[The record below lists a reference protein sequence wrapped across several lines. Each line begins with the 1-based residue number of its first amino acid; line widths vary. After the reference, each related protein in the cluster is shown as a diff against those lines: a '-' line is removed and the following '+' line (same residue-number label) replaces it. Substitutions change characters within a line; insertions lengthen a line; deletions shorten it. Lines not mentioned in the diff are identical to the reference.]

1 MSVAA
6 PLCLVY
12 AVGAVLGWGDHT
24 VSLTMGDFGLALAA
38 ATAGVSCL
46 VRAVQLRGSSG
57 LSWAMLGTSACMVAI
72 GNAIWGWYEVVLD
85 SDVPSPGVADWFF
98 LFFAPPAIAGLL
110 LVAQRPKGPAAWSCL
125 VLDGWLIAGSLFTLG
140 WSTAL
145 ARAADGDPAD
155 ALSIAL
161 TLAYPVMDI
170 LLVSMVLGLRF
181 RPDGGDRVALN
192 FALVALAITVV
203 SDALWTAPGV
213 HGGYRSGGMLD
224 AGWFAGSVLL
234 ALAPW
239 MGAPDRPAADPGG
252 HRTVSILS
260 ALTPYIAAAV
270 CTAGVL
276 GDAVAGRQP
285 DPVVLFAGGSVLVV
299 LVVRQGIT
307 LVDNVLM
314 AQELRV
320 KESHFR
326 SLVQGSSDV
335 IMIAADDGVLEY
347 VSHAVRRV
355 YGFEPEELLGSRL
368 ELLIHPD
375 DVAHVRSDLRR
386 FLDEAGRPAMTRI
399 ECRVR
404 SADGAWLHTESAVNR
419 YGDGIIL
426 NSRDVTDRVRL
437 QAQLEHDAF
446 HDRLTD
452 LPNRALFEDRIQHAL
467 AQRRGETPTV
477 AVLFL
482 DLDGFKAVND
492 AGGHAVGDELLVQ
505 AARRLEHAVRAGD
518 TVARFGGD
526 EFAALLVGDAS
537 PEAIREIAERLL
549 ATLSAPYRINDQ
561 DLRVAASIGI
571 AFSTAGIGPAELM
584 RNADLAMYR
593 AKSRGKGRVE
603 VYAPQMHVDAVR
615 RVEQAARQRRALHEK
630 RLAVFYQ
637 PIVELETGRVRD
649 VEAMLRRREDGD
661 EPVGATE
668 FLRVSGGA
676 DEAMP
681 LGRWILEE
689 VADQVSLWRAAGHD
703 VGASVSLPAGQ
714 LTGPDFVE
722 VVDAVLRRSAL
733 PPAALALEITEDAR
747 GEGADALMDTMLAL
761 KRLGVRLSVADFGT
775 GHSSLAYLRRMPID
789 MLKIDRSFVAE
800 IGTCPNLTALTSTIV
815 RLGLDIGLTLVA
827 AGVDTPEQAALLRDM
842 GCQRGQGRL
851 FAGPLP
857 EEDVPRALGPGR
869 LRERGTRDDEAPAAR
884 TPDAFPRPETDGGA
898 AHRRLVRG
906 PADHGAAEADDP
918 GERRPVG
925 SPGAAAPAPT
935 GSAGLPRATGSAA
948 SAGSPPGDIRDL
960 DGPGTLA
967 PRDRDPG
974 TAPDPAGRP
983 PAVPLQRPPV

>member
-1 MSVAA
+1 MFVAV
-6 PLCLVY
+6 PLCLAY
-12 AVGAVLGWGDHT
+12 AVGAVLGWGNHT
-24 VSLTMGDFGLALAA
+24 LALAMGDFGLAVAA
-38 ATAGVSCL
+38 AAAGVSCL
-46 VRAVQLRGSSG
+46 ARATQLRGSTG
-57 LSWAMLGTSACMVAI
+57 LSWALLGASACMVSV
-72 GNAIWGWYEVVLD
+72 GNAIWGWYEVILGR
-85 SDVPSPGVADWFF
+85 DVPSPGPADWFF
-98 LFFAPPAIAGLL
+98 LLFAPPAITGLL
-110 LVAQRPKGPAAWSCL
+110 LVAQRPKGLASWSCL

-155 ALSIAL
+155 VLAIAL

-192 FALVALAITVV
+192 FALVALAVTVV
-203 SDALWTAPGV
+203 SDALWTTPGV
-213 HGGYRSGGMLD
+213 HGGYRSGGLLD

-239 MGAPDRPAADPGG
+239 MGDARPARPGADPGG
-252 HRTVSILS
+252 HRTFSILS

-307 LVDNVLM
+307 LVDNVFM
-314 AQELRV
+314 AQELAV

-335 IMIAADDGVLEY
+335 IMIAAADGVLQY

-355 YGFEPEELLGSRL
+355 YGFEPEELVGTRL

-467 AQRRGETPTV
+467 AQRRGVTPTV

-537 PEAIREIAERLL
+537 SEAIREIAERLL
-549 ATLSAPYRINDQ
+549 TTLSAPYRINGQ

-571 AFSTAGIGPAELM
+571 AYSTPGIGPAELM

-615 RVEQAARQRRALHEK
+615 RVEHAARQRRALHEK
-630 RLAVFYQ
+630 RLAVYYQ
-637 PIVELETGRVRD
+637 PVVELGTGHVCD
-649 VEAMLRRREDGD
+649 VEATLQRREDRDAPAGAAELLRMAAGTE
-661 EPVGATE
+661 EP
-668 FLRVSGGA
+668 
-676 DEAMP
+676 MP
-681 LGRWILEE
+681 SLGRWVLEE
-689 VADQVSLWRAAGHD
+689 VADQVSRWRAAGHD

-733 PPAALALEITEDAR
+733 PPPSLALEITEDAR
-747 GEGADALMDTMLAL
+747 SEGADALMDTILAL

-775 GHSSLAYLRRMPID
+775 GHSSLEYLRRMPID

-800 IGTCPNLTALTSTIV
+800 IGSCPHSTALTSTIV

-827 AGVDTPEQAALLRDM
+827 AGIDTPDQAALLREM

-851 FAGPLP
+851 YAGPLDQ
-857 EEDVPRALGPGR
+857 ESVLRALAHGR
-869 LRERGTRDDEAPAAR
+869 LGEGFEHADE
-884 TPDAFPRPETDGGA
+884 
-898 AHRRLVRG
+898 
-906 PADHGAAEADDP
+906 
-918 GERRPVG
+918 
-925 SPGAAAPAPT
+925 PAPRTADPLRNGLADAPPRGRIPLDLGANGAGDKNTPT
-935 GSAGLPRATGSAA
+935 GCNPSEDSAN
-948 SAGSPPGDIRDL
+948 GSPPT
-960 DGPGTLA
+960 PN
-967 PRDRDPG
+967 DP
-974 TAPDPAGRP
+974 TDRP